1 MILRAEYH
9 GAMATTPTRMTFAE
23 FEQLPDEPAKL
34 ELLEG
39 ELIRMPPPK
48 KKHMTTAQRLFL
60 TLLKAVEG
68 LSVGRPHL
76 ALGDVY
82 HEMGYLM
89 GTDPGTWL
97 VPDVSITQADQKG
110 EDYYEGAPLIAI
122 EVASESQSAPYL
134 EAKAQTYLSHGA
146 REVWL
151 IYPKTRHVWTCR
163 AGSSTMERQENAIRS
178 ELLSGVELHFEEI
191 F

>member
-1 MILRAEYH
+1 
-9 GAMATTPTRMTFAE
+9 MATTTTPMTFAE

-48 KKHMTTAQRLFL
+48 KKHMTTSQRLFL
-60 TLLKAVEG
+60 ALLKAAEG
-68 LSVGRPHL
+68 LRGSRPQL
-76 ALGDVY
+76 ALGDVH
-82 HEMGYLM
+82 HEMGYLL

-97 VPDVSITQADQKG
+97 VPDVSMTHRNQKG

-146 REVWL
+146 QEVWL
-151 IYPKTRHVWTCR
+151 VYPKTQHVWVYRT
-163 AGSSTMERQENAIRS
+163 GSSTMERQEHAIRS
-178 ELLSGVELHFEEI
+178 EVLPGVELRFEEI

>member
-1 MILRAEYH
+1 
-9 GAMATTPTRMTFAE
+9 MATTTTLLTFAE

-39 ELIRMPPPK
+39 ELIRMPSAQ
-48 KKHMTTAQRLFL
+48 KKHMHTAKRLFL
-60 TLLKAVEG
+60 VLLKAVEG
-68 LSVGRPHL
+68 LRCNRPDL
-76 ALGDVY
+76 ALGEINI
-82 HEMGYLM
+82 EMGYLM

-97 VPDVSITQADQKG
+97 VPDVSITHADQKG

-134 EAKAQTYLSHGA
+134 EAKAQTYLAHGA

-151 IYPKTRHVWTCR
+151 IYPKTKHVWICR
-163 AGSSTMERQENAIRS
+163 AGTSTVERLEGAIRS
-178 ELLSGVELHFEEI
+178 DLLPGVELRFEDI

>member
-1 MILRAEYH
+1 
-9 GAMATTPTRMTFAE
+9 MATTTLLTFAE

-48 KKHMTTAQRLFL
+48 KKHLHTAHRLLFAL
-60 TLLKAVEG
+60 RQAVEG
-68 LSVGRPHL
+68 MRGRRPDL
-76 ALGDVY
+76 ALGEVY
-82 HEMGYLM
+82 LEAGYLM

-97 VPDVSITQADQKG
+97 VPDVSITHADQKG
-110 EDYYEGAPLIAI
+110 EEYYEGAPLIAI

-134 EAKAQTYLSHGA
+134 EAKAQTYLAYGA

-151 IYPKTRHVWTCR
+151 IYPKTKHVWICR
-163 AGSSTMERQENAIRS
+163 AGTSTMERLEGAIRS
-178 ELLSGVELHFEEI
+178 ELLPGVELCFDEI